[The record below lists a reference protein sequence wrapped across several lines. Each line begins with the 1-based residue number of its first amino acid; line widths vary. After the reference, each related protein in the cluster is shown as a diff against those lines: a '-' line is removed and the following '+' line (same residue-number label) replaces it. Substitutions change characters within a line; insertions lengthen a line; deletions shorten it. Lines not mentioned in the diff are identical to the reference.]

1 MGRLQGVGTAHRSHG
16 VECSSL
22 GPDSAKELKGGNGN
36 QNPIGESHA
45 VGHLEW
51 NSNSA
56 AAHIQLTSTNQANQS
71 TNQAEAFP
79 FPPAVLE
86 VLPQDHG
93 CALEEGQWCKH
104 DG

>member
-16 VECSSL
+16 VQCSSL

-51 NSNSA
+51 NSDL
-56 AAHIQLTSTNQANQS
+56 QLRSKVS
-71 TNQAEAFP
+71 
-79 FPPAVLE
+79 LR
-86 VLPQDHG
+86 
-93 CALEEGQWCKH
+93 
-104 DG
+104 

>member
-1 MGRLQGVGTAHRSHG
+1 MGRLLGVGTAHRSHG

-51 NSNSA
+51 NSDFS
-56 AAHIQLTSTNQANQS
+56 
-71 TNQAEAFP
+71 
-79 FPPAVLE
+79 
-86 VLPQDHG
+86 
-93 CALEEGQWCKH
+93 
-104 DG
+104 